1 MKTLSYFL
9 EPCAEL
15 MLALSDIIERI
26 PCLADWYPLD
36 EDDPHIVATITC
48 RQEDAAFVE
57 RMLAP
62 FV

>member
-1 MKTLSYFL
+1 MKTLSYFI

-15 MLALSDIIERI
+15 MLALNDIAERI
-26 PCLADWYPLD
+26 PCLDDGYPFD
-36 EDDPHIVATITC
+36 EDDPHIVVTVTC
-48 RQEDAAFVE
+48 RQEDTAFVE